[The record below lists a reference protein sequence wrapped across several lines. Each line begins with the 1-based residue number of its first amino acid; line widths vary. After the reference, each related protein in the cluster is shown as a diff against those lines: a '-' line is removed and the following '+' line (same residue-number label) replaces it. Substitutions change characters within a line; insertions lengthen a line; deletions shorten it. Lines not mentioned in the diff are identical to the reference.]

1 MKFAVIFFVFSCGTI
16 EPVKLTKGDRNMAET
31 ILRLQNISKY
41 YYSDTSVTQALRKI
55 NLEFSMSEFVAITGE
70 SGGGKSTLLNMIS
83 GMDTFDEGEM
93 YYRGQPTFQ
102 YDDQDWEEYRRNQ
115 IGFVFQDYSLIN
127 HYTALD
133 NVLAALV
140 IQGKDPAECKDE
152 AMDYLEQ
159 VGLTGQAA
167 QRASQL
173 SSGQK
178 QRLSIARALA
188 KNTDIIVA
196 DEPTGNL
203 DSETGQQIMEILER
217 LSNQKL
223 VIMVTHN
230 YDQAAPYVTR
240 RIRLHDGEVV
250 TDVPVNKRD
259 ENVDSDHQNPPK
271 SENKTGN
278 NGKAKKKKQNMARFF
293 ALKNIKMQK
302 GRAGFFFA
310 FFLIT
315 AVVSFLF
322 IGELLVYADD
332 RITKEYDTSAYLQ
345 KNDKRLSVRHP
356 DNSVLTEK
364 DQTSIAS
371 VKYVDQ
377 VDLCDY
383 ANDVNYYIEKDKDY
397 EVAYGSK
404 ERLISNVQDD
414 SDEENDQGVRLLDK
428 SHFMKSS
435 TAITGEDLSAGRLP
449 KERNEIVLYT
459 SDSKKLNSEITCYFS
474 SDNLWKEGTS
484 CYQKLKIVGILKDN
498 TKQVYFHPE
507 LCEMLTYGLDRFVV
521 WTQFCW
527 DALYNQYNG
536 TFKPAYVVVGDGLKK
551 NQVRVSEN
559 YKIPST
565 GYGLIPNDLKKAFV
579 GQGCIHIEQTKS
591 GIDAELK
598 DAIEQ
603 NMSAAGYE
611 EDSEEESSED
621 SEDGDNEDGIKF
633 DIEYVEDFSK
643 QGADFIEVS
652 PAIYRKLRDY
662 YNIGTTQAS
671 VYIANYSKTDKVIS
685 ALKEKGYDAVSTLRV
700 SSTRY
705 MQDKVYKRLE
715 VIGISCMILIIL
727 AILQILIV
735 RSILKIKKKDYSVLR
750 FMGMRRKQLCRIT
763 YQEMGVHG
771 IAAVIVTLIVMLIL
785 RQAGVA
791 FIRNMLFYY
800 SIIGIVG
807 FLAYNIILMLL
818 TVFSLIVHCGP
829 RSFRALPDQ
838 TAERKQRGC
847 VLKGGRYGEG

>member
-159 VGLTGQAA
+159 VALTGQAA

-217 LSNQKL
+217 LSHQKL

-364 DQTSIAS
+364 DRAAIAS

-459 SDSKKLNSEITCYFS
+459 SDSRKLNSEITCYFS

-818 TVFSLIVHCGP
+818 TVFFFNRTL
-829 RSFRALPDQ
+829 R
-838 TAERKQRGC
+838 TT
-847 VLKGGRYGEG
+847 

>member
-1 MKFAVIFFVFSCGTI
+1 
-16 EPVKLTKGDRNMAET
+16 MAET

-140 IQGKDPAECKDE
+140 IQGKDPAECRMKRWLPRAGRSDR
-152 AMDYLEQ
+152 AGRRSVLHSFP
-159 VGLTGQAA
+159 VGRSSVFPLQEHLPRIRT
-167 QRASQL
+167 L
-173 SSGQK
+173 SWQTS
-178 QRLSIARALA
+178 RPVIWTVR
-188 KNTDIIVA
+188 
-196 DEPTGNL
+196 P
-203 DSETGQQIMEILER
+203 DSR
-217 LSNQKL
+217 SWRSWNACRHQKL

-259 ENVDSDHQNPPK
+259 ENVDSDYQNPPK

-364 DQTSIAS
+364 DQAAIAS

-404 ERLISNVQDD
+404 TRLISNVQDD

-435 TAITGEDLSAGRLP
+435 TAITKEDLSAGRLP

-474 SDNLWKEGTS
+474 SDNLWKEGVS

-611 EDSEEESSED
+611 EDS
-621 SEDGDNEDGIKF
+621 GRGVF
-633 DIEYVEDFSK
+633 
-643 QGADFIEVS
+643 
-652 PAIYRKLRDY
+652 R
-662 YNIGTTQAS
+662 
-671 VYIANYSKTDKVIS
+671 
-685 ALKEKGYDAVSTLRV
+685 
-700 SSTRY
+700 
-705 MQDKVYKRLE
+705 
-715 VIGISCMILIIL
+715 
-727 AILQILIV
+727 
-735 RSILKIKKKDYSVLR
+735 R
-750 FMGMRRKQLCRIT
+750 FQRR
-763 YQEMGVHG
+763 G
-771 IAAVIVTLIVMLIL
+771 
-785 RQAGVA
+785 
-791 FIRNMLFYY
+791 
-800 SIIGIVG
+800 
-807 FLAYNIILMLL
+807 
-818 TVFSLIVHCGP
+818 
-829 RSFRALPDQ
+829 
-838 TAERKQRGC
+838 
-847 VLKGGRYGEG
+847 

>member
-217 LSNQKL
+217 LSHQKL

-364 DQTSIAS
+364 DRAAIAS

-459 SDSKKLNSEITCYFS
+459 SDSRKLNSEITCYFS

-643 QGADFIEVS
+643 QGTDFIEVS

-785 RQAGVA
+785 RQVGVA

-818 TVFSLIVHCGP
+818 TVFFFNRTL
-829 RSFRALPDQ
+829 R
-838 TAERKQRGC
+838 TT
-847 VLKGGRYGEG
+847 

>member
-140 IQGKDPAECKDE
+140 IQGKDPAECRDE

-217 LSNQKL
+217 LSHQKL

-259 ENVDSDHQNPPK
+259 ENVDSDYQNPPK

-364 DQTSIAS
+364 DRAAIAS

-459 SDSKKLNSEITCYFS
+459 SDSRKLNSEITCYFS

-685 ALKEKGYDAVSTLRV
+685 ALEEKGYDAVSTLRV
-700 SSTRY
+700 SSTKY

-818 TVFSLIVHCGP
+818 TVFFFNRTL
-829 RSFRALPDQ
+829 R
-838 TAERKQRGC
+838 TT
-847 VLKGGRYGEG
+847 

>member
-140 IQGKDPAECKDE
+140 IQGKDPAECRDE

-203 DSETGQQIMEILER
+203 DSETGQQIMEILKR
-217 LSNQKL
+217 LSHQKL

-259 ENVDSDHQNPPK
+259 ENVDSDYQNPPK

-364 DQTSIAS
+364 DRAAIAS

-459 SDSKKLNSEITCYFS
+459 SDSRKLNSEITCYFS

-818 TVFSLIVHCGP
+818 TVFFFNRTL
-829 RSFRALPDQ
+829 R
-838 TAERKQRGC
+838 TT
-847 VLKGGRYGEG
+847 

>member
-1 MKFAVIFFVFSCGTI
+1 MKFAVIFFAFSCGTI

-217 LSNQKL
+217 LSHQKL

-259 ENVDSDHQNPPK
+259 ENVDSDYQNPPK

-364 DQTSIAS
+364 DRAAIAS

-459 SDSKKLNSEITCYFS
+459 SDSRKLNSEITCYFS

-818 TVFSLIVHCGP
+818 TVFFFNRTL
-829 RSFRALPDQ
+829 R
-838 TAERKQRGC
+838 TT
-847 VLKGGRYGEG
+847 

>member
-140 IQGKDPAECKDE
+140 IQGKDQAECRDE

-217 LSNQKL
+217 LSHQKL

-259 ENVDSDHQNPPK
+259 ENVDSDYQNPPK

-364 DQTSIAS
+364 DRAAIAS

-459 SDSKKLNSEITCYFS
+459 SDSRKLNSEITCYFS

-527 DALYNQYNG
+527 DSLYNQYNG

-611 EDSEEESSED
+611 EDSSED

-785 RQAGVA
+785 RQVGVA

-818 TVFSLIVHCGP
+818 TVFFFNRTL
-829 RSFRALPDQ
+829 R
-838 TAERKQRGC
+838 TT
-847 VLKGGRYGEG
+847 

>member
-140 IQGKDPAECKDE
+140 IQGKDPAECRDE

-217 LSNQKL
+217 LSHQKL

-259 ENVDSDHQNPPK
+259 ENVDSDYQNPPK

-364 DQTSIAS
+364 DRAAIAS

-459 SDSKKLNSEITCYFS
+459 SDSRKLNSEITCYFS

-671 VYIANYSKTDKVIS
+671 VYIVNYSKTDKVIS
-685 ALKEKGYDAVSTLRV
+685 ALKEKGYDAVSTLRI

-818 TVFSLIVHCGP
+818 TVFFFNRTL
-829 RSFRALPDQ
+829 R
-838 TAERKQRGC
+838 TT
-847 VLKGGRYGEG
+847 

>member
-140 IQGKDPAECKDE
+140 IQGKDPAECRDE

-217 LSNQKL
+217 LSHQKL

-364 DQTSIAS
+364 
-371 VKYVDQ
+371 
-377 VDLCDY
+377 
-383 ANDVNYYIEKDKDY
+383 
-397 EVAYGSK
+397 
-404 ERLISNVQDD
+404 
-414 SDEENDQGVRLLDK
+414 
-428 SHFMKSS
+428 
-435 TAITGEDLSAGRLP
+435 TGG
-449 KERNEIVLYT
+449 
-459 SDSKKLNSEITCYFS
+459 
-474 SDNLWKEGTS
+474 
-484 CYQKLKIVGILKDN
+484 
-498 TKQVYFHPE
+498 
-507 LCEMLTYGLDRFVV
+507 DR
-521 WTQFCW
+521 Q
-527 DALYNQYNG
+527 
-536 TFKPAYVVVGDGLKK
+536 
-551 NQVRVSEN
+551 R
-559 YKIPST
+559 
-565 GYGLIPNDLKKAFV
+565 
-579 GQGCIHIEQTKS
+579 
-591 GIDAELK
+591 
-598 DAIEQ
+598 
-603 NMSAAGYE
+603 
-611 EDSEEESSED
+611 
-621 SEDGDNEDGIKF
+621 
-633 DIEYVEDFSK
+633 
-643 QGADFIEVS
+643 
-652 PAIYRKLRDY
+652 
-662 YNIGTTQAS
+662 
-671 VYIANYSKTDKVIS
+671 
-685 ALKEKGYDAVSTLRV
+685 
-700 SSTRY
+700 
-705 MQDKVYKRLE
+705 
-715 VIGISCMILIIL
+715 
-727 AILQILIV
+727 QI
-735 RSILKIKKKDYSVLR
+735 
-750 FMGMRRKQLCRIT
+750 C
-763 YQEMGVHG
+763 
-771 IAAVIVTLIVMLIL
+771 
-785 RQAGVA
+785 
-791 FIRNMLFYY
+791 
-800 SIIGIVG
+800 
-807 FLAYNIILMLL
+807 
-818 TVFSLIVHCGP
+818 
-829 RSFRALPDQ
+829 
-838 TAERKQRGC
+838 
-847 VLKGGRYGEG
+847 

>member
-140 IQGKDPAECKDE
+140 IQGKDPAECRDE

-159 VGLTGQAA
+159 VGLTGQAV

-217 LSNQKL
+217 LSHQKL

-364 DQTSIAS
+364 DRAAIAS

-459 SDSKKLNSEITCYFS
+459 SDSRKLNSEITCYFS

-818 TVFSLIVHCGP
+818 TVFFFNRTL
-829 RSFRALPDQ
+829 R
-838 TAERKQRGC
+838 TT
-847 VLKGGRYGEG
+847 

>member
-102 YDDQDWEEYRRNQ
+102 YDDQDWEAYRRNQ

-140 IQGKDPAECKDE
+140 IQGKDPAECRDE

-217 LSNQKL
+217 LSHQKL

-364 DQTSIAS
+364 DRAAIAS

-459 SDSKKLNSEITCYFS
+459 SDSRKLNSEITCYFS

-818 TVFSLIVHCGP
+818 TVFFFNRTL
-829 RSFRALPDQ
+829 R
-838 TAERKQRGC
+838 TT
-847 VLKGGRYGEG
+847 

>member
-140 IQGKDPAECKDE
+140 IQGKDPAECRDE

-217 LSNQKL
+217 LSHQKL

-259 ENVDSDHQNPPK
+259 ENVDSDYQNPPK

-364 DQTSIAS
+364 DRAAIAG

-459 SDSKKLNSEITCYFS
+459 SDSRKLNSEITCYFS

-818 TVFSLIVHCGP
+818 TVFFFNRTL
-829 RSFRALPDQ
+829 R
-838 TAERKQRGC
+838 TT
-847 VLKGGRYGEG
+847 

>member
-140 IQGKDPAECKDE
+140 IQGKDPAECRDE

-217 LSNQKL
+217 LSHQKL

-259 ENVDSDHQNPPK
+259 ENVDSDYQNPPK

-364 DQTSIAS
+364 DRAAIAS

-459 SDSKKLNSEITCYFS
+459 SDSRKLNSEITCYFS

-621 SEDGDNEDGIKF
+621 SEDVDNDDVIKF

-750 FMGMRRKQLCRIT
+750 FMGMSRKQLCRIT

-818 TVFSLIVHCGP
+818 TVFFFNRTLRTP
-829 RSFRALPDQ
+829 
-838 TAERKQRGC
+838 
-847 VLKGGRYGEG
+847 

>member
-217 LSNQKL
+217 LSHQKL

-364 DQTSIAS
+364 DRAAIAS

-459 SDSKKLNSEITCYFS
+459 SDSRKLNSEITCYFS

-559 YKIPST
+559 YKTPST

-818 TVFSLIVHCGP
+818 TVFFFNRTL
-829 RSFRALPDQ
+829 R
-838 TAERKQRGC
+838 TT
-847 VLKGGRYGEG
+847 

>member
-217 LSNQKL
+217 LSHQKL

-364 DQTSIAS
+364 DRAAIAS

-459 SDSKKLNSEITCYFS
+459 SDSRKLNSEITCYFS

-484 CYQKLKIVGILKDN
+484 CYQKLKIVGIMKDN

-579 GQGCIHIEQTKS
+579 GQGCIQIEQTKS

-705 MQDKVYKRLE
+705 MQDKVDKRLE

-818 TVFSLIVHCGP
+818 TVFFFNRTL
-829 RSFRALPDQ
+829 R
-838 TAERKQRGC
+838 TT
-847 VLKGGRYGEG
+847 

>member
-127 HYTALD
+127 HYTTLD

-140 IQGKDPAECKDE
+140 IQGKDPAECRDE

-217 LSNQKL
+217 LSHQKL

-271 SENKTGN
+271 SENKTAN

-364 DQTSIAS
+364 DRAAIAG

-459 SDSKKLNSEITCYFS
+459 SDSRKLNSEITCYFS

-621 SEDGDNEDGIKF
+621 SKDGDNEDGIKF

-643 QGADFIEVS
+643 QGANFIEVS

-818 TVFSLIVHCGP
+818 TVFFFNRTL
-829 RSFRALPDQ
+829 R
-838 TAERKQRGC
+838 TT
-847 VLKGGRYGEG
+847 

>member
-31 ILRLQNISKY
+31 ILQLQNISKY

-140 IQGKDPAECKDE
+140 IQGKDPAECRDE

-217 LSNQKL
+217 LSHQKL

-259 ENVDSDHQNPPK
+259 ENVDSDYQNPPK

-364 DQTSIAS
+364 DRAAIAS

-459 SDSKKLNSEITCYFS
+459 SDSRKLNSEITCYFS

-685 ALKEKGYDAVSTLRV
+685 ALKEKGYDAVSTLRI

-818 TVFSLIVHCGP
+818 TVFFFNRTL
-829 RSFRALPDQ
+829 R
-838 TAERKQRGC
+838 TT
-847 VLKGGRYGEG
+847 

>member
-140 IQGKDPAECKDE
+140 IQGKDPAECRDE

-217 LSNQKL
+217 LSHQKL

-259 ENVDSDHQNPPK
+259 ENVDSDYQNPPK

-364 DQTSIAS
+364 DRAAIAS

-459 SDSKKLNSEITCYFS
+459 SDSRKLNSEITCYFS

-643 QGADFIEVS
+643 QRADFIEVS

-685 ALKEKGYDAVSTLRV
+685 ALKEKGYDAVSTLRI

-818 TVFSLIVHCGP
+818 TVFFFNRTL
-829 RSFRALPDQ
+829 R
-838 TAERKQRGC
+838 TT
-847 VLKGGRYGEG
+847 

>member
-1 MKFAVIFFVFSCGTI
+1 MKFAVIFFAFSCGTI

-217 LSNQKL
+217 LSHQKL

-364 DQTSIAS
+364 DQAAIAS

-435 TAITGEDLSAGRLP
+435 TAITKEDLSAGRLP

-474 SDNLWKEGTS
+474 SDNLWKEGVS

-611 EDSEEESSED
+611 EDSSED

-652 PAIYRKLRDY
+652 PAIYQKLRDY

-685 ALKEKGYDAVSTLRV
+685 ALKEKGYDAVSTFRV

-818 TVFSLIVHCGP
+818 TVFFFNRTL
-829 RSFRALPDQ
+829 R
-838 TAERKQRGC
+838 TT
-847 VLKGGRYGEG
+847 

>member
-140 IQGKDPAECKDE
+140 IQGKDPAECRDE

-217 LSNQKL
+217 LSHQKL

-259 ENVDSDHQNPPK
+259 ENVDSDYQNPPK

-364 DQTSIAS
+364 DRAAIAS

-459 SDSKKLNSEITCYFS
+459 SDSRKLNSEITCYFS

-498 TKQVYFHPE
+498 TKQVYFRPE

-611 EDSEEESSED
+611 EDSGEESSED

-685 ALKEKGYDAVSTLRV
+685 ALKEKGYDAVSTLRI

-818 TVFSLIVHCGP
+818 TVFFFNRTL
-829 RSFRALPDQ
+829 R
-838 TAERKQRGC
+838 TT
-847 VLKGGRYGEG
+847 

>member
-1 MKFAVIFFVFSCGTI
+1 MAMLQVECLKKIYTTRFGGNQVQALSDVSFSVETGEYVAIMGPSGSGKTTLMNIIGCLDKPTEGSFSLDGQDI
-16 EPVKLTKGDRNMAET
+16 LTCSENDMSD
-31 ILRLQNISKY
+31 LRLNK
-41 YYSDTSVTQALRKI
+41 
-55 NLEFSMSEFVAITGE
+55 
-70 SGGGKSTLLNMIS
+70 
-83 GMDTFDEGEM
+83 
-93 YYRGQPTFQ
+93 
-102 YDDQDWEEYRRNQ
+102 

-140 IQGKDPAECKDE
+140 IQGKDPAECRDE

-217 LSNQKL
+217 LSHQKL

-259 ENVDSDHQNPPK
+259 ENVDSDYQNPPK
-271 SENKTGN
+271 SENKTEN

-364 DQTSIAS
+364 DRAAIAG

-459 SDSKKLNSEITCYFS
+459 SDSRKLNSEITCYFS

-818 TVFSLIVHCGP
+818 TVFFFNRTL
-829 RSFRALPDQ
+829 R
-838 TAERKQRGC
+838 TT
-847 VLKGGRYGEG
+847 

>member
-1 MKFAVIFFVFSCGTI
+1 MKFAVIFFAFSCGTI

-217 LSNQKL
+217 LSHQKL

-259 ENVDSDHQNPPK
+259 ENVDSDYQNPPK

-364 DQTSIAS
+364 DRAAIAS

-459 SDSKKLNSEITCYFS
+459 SDSRKLNSEITCYFS

-611 EDSEEESSED
+611 EDSSED

-652 PAIYRKLRDY
+652 PAIYQKLRDY

-818 TVFSLIVHCGP
+818 TVFFFNRTL
-829 RSFRALPDQ
+829 R
-838 TAERKQRGC
+838 TT
-847 VLKGGRYGEG
+847 

>member
-1 MKFAVIFFVFSCGTI
+1 
-16 EPVKLTKGDRNMAET
+16 
-31 ILRLQNISKY
+31 
-41 YYSDTSVTQALRKI
+41 
-55 NLEFSMSEFVAITGE
+55 
-70 SGGGKSTLLNMIS
+70 
-83 GMDTFDEGEM
+83 
-93 YYRGQPTFQ
+93 
-102 YDDQDWEEYRRNQ
+102 
-115 IGFVFQDYSLIN
+115 
-127 HYTALD
+127 
-133 NVLAALV
+133 
-140 IQGKDPAECKDE
+140 
-152 AMDYLEQ
+152 
-159 VGLTGQAA
+159 
-167 QRASQL
+167 
-173 SSGQK
+173 
-178 QRLSIARALA
+178 
-188 KNTDIIVA
+188 
-196 DEPTGNL
+196 
-203 DSETGQQIMEILER
+203 
-217 LSNQKL
+217 
-223 VIMVTHN
+223 
-230 YDQAAPYVTR
+230 
-240 RIRLHDGEVV
+240 
-250 TDVPVNKRD
+250 
-259 ENVDSDHQNPPK
+259 
-271 SENKTGN
+271 
-278 NGKAKKKKQNMARFF
+278 
-293 ALKNIKMQK
+293 MQK

-818 TVFSLIVHCGP
+818 TVFFFNRTL
-829 RSFRALPDQ
+829 R
-838 TAERKQRGC
+838 TT
-847 VLKGGRYGEG
+847 

>member
-140 IQGKDPAECKDE
+140 IQGKDPAECRDE

-217 LSNQKL
+217 LSHQKL

-259 ENVDSDHQNPPK
+259 ENVDSDYQNPPK

-364 DQTSIAS
+364 DRAAIAS

-459 SDSKKLNSEITCYFS
+459 SDSRKLNSEITCYFS

-685 ALKEKGYDAVSTLRV
+685 ALKEKGYDAVSTLHI

-818 TVFSLIVHCGP
+818 TVFFFNRTL
-829 RSFRALPDQ
+829 R
-838 TAERKQRGC
+838 TT
-847 VLKGGRYGEG
+847 

>member
-140 IQGKDPAECKDE
+140 IQGKDPAECRDE

-217 LSNQKL
+217 LSHQKL

-259 ENVDSDHQNPPK
+259 ENVDSDYQNPPK

-364 DQTSIAS
+364 DRAAIAS

-459 SDSKKLNSEITCYFS
+459 SDSRKLNSEITCYFS

-785 RQAGVA
+785 RLAGVA

-818 TVFSLIVHCGP
+818 TVFFFNRTL
-829 RSFRALPDQ
+829 R
-838 TAERKQRGC
+838 TT
-847 VLKGGRYGEG
+847 

>member
-140 IQGKDPAECKDE
+140 IQGKDPAECRDE

-217 LSNQKL
+217 LSHQKL

-259 ENVDSDHQNPPK
+259 ENVDSDYQNPPK

-364 DQTSIAS
+364 DRAAIAS

-459 SDSKKLNSEITCYFS
+459 SDSRKLNSEITCYFS

-565 GYGLIPNDLKKAFV
+565 GYGLISNDLKKAFV

-685 ALKEKGYDAVSTLRV
+685 ALKEKGYDAVSTLRI

-818 TVFSLIVHCGP
+818 TVFFFNRTL
-829 RSFRALPDQ
+829 R
-838 TAERKQRGC
+838 TT
-847 VLKGGRYGEG
+847 